1 MEGEG
6 RSRRS
11 PGRASPPSLS
21 IALSPHL
28 TLDSRSAKNLE
39 KTTSCVLSK
48 WHWALPEKLQG
59 TLRQVVAICQAHQV
73 RRLELFGSAAR
84 GTFDPATSDMDLLV
98 EFVDLPPA
106 ERARRYFDLLEALE
120 QLLGRSVDL
129 VEPAAVRNPFVR
141 KEIDA
146 TRVVLYEAA

>member
-1 MEGEG
+1 
-6 RSRRS
+6 
-11 PGRASPPSLS
+11 
-21 IALSPHL
+21 
-28 TLDSRSAKNLE
+28 
-39 KTTSCVLSK
+39 
-48 WHWALPEKLQG
+48 
-59 TLRQVVAICQAHQV
+59 VAICQAHQV